1 MPLGFARTLLCN
13 LVRVKL
19 SCYELEQ
26 CSLSVEDYLKAF
38 MENEVKPLWPKGW
51 MQTRCVSDCVL
62 ALPSAGK
69 ISCNLKFI
77 LSFSGCFLRRVVRYT
92 VISLACEYINLFIYI
107 YTICIPNRT
116 CIWIKVATAY
126 SIIQRASS
134 WCIKKHVYYL
144 AKD

>member
-1 MPLGFARTLLCN
+1 MAEIEGYPINIHMCLGFPRTLLCN

-62 ALPSAGK
+62 ALPPAGEK
-69 ISCNLKFI
+69 TCNLK
-77 LSFSGCFLRRVVRYT
+77 LSLSLSGCFLRRVVRYM
-92 VISLACEYINLFIYI
+92 VISLACE
-107 YTICIPNRT
+107 
-116 CIWIKVATAY
+116 
-126 SIIQRASS
+126 
-134 WCIKKHVYYL
+134 
-144 AKD
+144 